1 MVVESED
8 WEDGEVGMNAVHP
21 SVWLPTS
28 VLFLDDEATFLTSMP
43 RMITD
48 AYPCLLNTSPGQSL
62 KILEQAPTTP
72 LGLDR
77 STLDLD
83 AWFGSCAR
91 FETVSVV
98 VVDFEMPNMRGLE
111 FCRRIRHLPA
121 KRILLTGTMDKG
133 AAVEA
138 FNEGLIHRYLRKDAA
153 DSMPELHRY
162 IGELQREY
170 LKEMTERPA
179 FGLVPESPA
188 WLQDKAL
195 MEVVS
200 RLILEQNFVEY
211 VSVRG
216 GLVVADSAGSVSLL
230 LVRSGEE
237 MVRQEARLSEVAA
250 LSAELKEK
258 LARRELVYFDPGSN
272 DLLPVGTNEDSLL
285 SSLHPARSVL
295 GTADN
300 YSVCLLEDF
309 SPVMGET
316 CGMDDFVDELEH
328 CLW

>member
-1 MVVESED
+1 MST
-8 WEDGEVGMNAVHP
+8 VHP
-21 SVWLPTS
+21 PVWLPTS
-28 VLFLDDEATFLTSMP
+28 VLFLDDEATFLTSLP
-43 RMITD
+43 RMVTD

-72 LGLDR
+72 LGLGR

-83 AWFGSCAR
+83 AWFGSCGR

-111 FCRRIRHLPA
+111 FCRRIRHLPV
-121 KRILLTGTMDKG
+121 KRILLTGTMDKS

-138 FNEGLIHRYLRKDAA
+138 FNEGLIHRYLRKDAV
-153 DSMPELHRY
+153 DSMSELHRY
-162 IGELQREY
+162 IGQLQREY
-170 LKEMTERPA
+170 LQEMTERPE
-179 FGLVPESPA
+179 FGLVPKAPV
-188 WLQDKAL
+188 WLQDTAL
-195 MEVVS
+195 MAAVS
-200 RLILEQNFVEY
+200 RLIQEQGFVEY
-211 VSVRG
+211 VSARG
-216 GLVVADSAGSVSLL
+216 GLVVADCAGSVSLL

-237 MVRQEARLSEVAA
+237 MARQEARLNEVAA

-258 LARRELVYFDPGSN
+258 LARRELVYFDPEAN
-272 DLLPVGTNEDSLL
+272 DLLPVGADEDSLL
-285 SSLHPARSVL
+285 SSLHPARSIL
-295 GTADN
+295 GTSDN